1 LAIVYLS
8 STFVDLKD
16 EREAVTQWLIKARHE
31 VRHSYVANQLPLV
44 EACERDVEG
53 ADIYLLLAG
62 QRYGEVPAVGNPASL
77 SITELEFRAAQRAGK
92 PIVALFQSNPP
103 FDLSDHAG
111 GDAQK
116 IAALKR
122 FHEAVKQAVT
132 PDRFANEEQLIG
144 AVSTGVTEA
153 ARKLED
159 KRREHAPPIT
169 PGVNRPHPRLLSR
182 SLLLVHA
189 AGTDEA
195 LARRLSEALG
205 QRGIDWKVERFAW
218 RPEDG
223 LDWRDFDRRLT
234 TCRAAAWLLT
244 AEAAPRLAAA
254 ADPWQRQMALALQ
267 QCGYTAAFVV
277 GGAAAEGALDALGA
291 AAPLRQRHAL
301 DAWAAGGGAI
311 TPDLAQAVAQV
322 KAMHPD
328 IDDPGLVGLPCAVLA
343 MTQAE
348 ARELRDQPGLLDGL
362 AEEPRQYLAEAVARL
377 QQAGLDWTARYG
389 PQREDWQPFGA
400 HATSGEPWS
409 AMALLRE
416 VAQEINRQPVMP
428 RRDQEALVG
437 HRIRLRPYPL
447 DPLLADDADWQ
458 ALFEQVA
465 QRRCLLLADELS
477 LCHPRVRGAAA
488 DLLADTNVVIATIA
502 PFDPPAHP
510 VEDALRGNGVLR
522 LGSLRTRF
530 LIALDPQCEL
540 NLSSAARLRRWLRQS
555 MPETLAGLS
564 ASARDERRAQIRQ
577 EAGLA

>member
-62 QRYGEVPAVGNPASL
+62 QRYGEVPAVGSPAGL

-122 FHEAVKQAVT
+122 FHDAVKQAVT

-182 SLLLVHA
+182 SLLLVHV
-189 AGTDEA
+189 AGTDEV
-195 LARRLSEALG
+195 LARRLAEALG

-223 LDWRDFDRRLT
+223 LDWREFDRRLA

-254 ADPWQRQMALALQ
+254 AATWQRQMDLALR

-277 GGAAAEGALDALGA
+277 GGAPAEAALDTLA
-291 AAPLRQRHAL
+291 AVAPLRQRHAL

-348 ARELRDQPGLLDGL
+348 ALELRDTPALLDEL
-362 AEEPRQYLAEAVARL
+362 AEEPRQYLAEAITRL
-377 QQAGLDWTARYG
+377 GQAGLDWTTRYG
-389 PQREDWQPFGA
+389 PQRDEWQPFGA
-400 HATSGEPWS
+400 HPTSGEAWT
-409 AMALLRE
+409 AMSLLRE

-458 ALFEQVA
+458 ALFEQIA

-488 DLLADTNVVIATIA
+488 DLLADANVVIATVA

-522 LGSLRTRF
+522 LGSLRKRF

-540 NLSSAARLRRWLRQS
+540 NLSSAARLRRWLRLS

>member
-1 LAIVYLS
+1 MAVVYLS

-53 ADIYLLLAG
+53 ADVYLLLAG
-62 QRYGEVPAVGNPASL
+62 QRYGAVPEVGNPAQL
-77 SITELEFRAAQRAGK
+77 SITEVEFRAAQRAGK
-92 PIVALFQSNPP
+92 PVVALFQANPP

-111 GDAQK
+111 GDAAK

-122 FHEAVKQAVT
+122 FHDSVRQAVT
-132 PDRFANEEQLIG
+132 PDRFANDEQLIA

-153 ARKLED
+153 VRKLDD

-169 PGVNRPHPRLLSR
+169 PGVNRPHSRLLSR

-189 AGTDEA
+189 AGTDEP
-195 LARRLSEALG
+195 LARRLVDALG
-205 QRGIDWKVERFAW
+205 QRGIDWKVERLAW

-223 LDWRDFDRRLT
+223 LDWREFDRRLAE
-234 TCRAAAWLLT
+234 CRAAAWLLT
-244 AEAAPRLAAA
+244 PEAAPRYVAAA
-254 ADPWQRQMALALQ
+254 ELWRRQMALALQ
-267 QCGYTAAFVV
+267 QCGYTAAFVF
-277 GGAAAEGALDALGA
+277 GGAPAEAALAALAGEP
-291 AAPLRQRHAL
+291 PLRQRHAL
-301 DAWAAGGGAI
+301 DTWAAGGGAI

-322 KAMHPD
+322 KAMHAD

-348 ARELRDQPGLLDGL
+348 AVALRDTPALLDEL
-362 AEEPRQYLAEAVARL
+362 AEEPRQYLAEAAARL
-377 QQAGLDWTARYG
+377 AHDGIDWTARYG
-389 PQREDWQPFGA
+389 ARREDWQPFGA
-400 HATSGEPWS
+400 HPASGEAWS
-409 AMALLRE
+409 ALELLRE

-447 DPLLADDADWQ
+447 DPLLSDDADWQ
-458 ALFEQVA
+458 ALFEQVS

-477 LCHPRVRGAAA
+477 LCHPRVRGAAV
-488 DLLADTNVVIATIA
+488 DLLADSHVVVATVA

-510 VEDALRGNGVLR
+510 VEDALRGNGMLR
-522 LGSLRTRF
+522 LGSLRKRF

-540 NLSSAARLRRWLRQS
+540 NLGSAARLRRWLRLS

-577 EAGLA
+577 EAGLG